1 MENNAAQNVNIKA
14 QVVFAP
20 DAKVGDVVAY
30 CVGKPTA
37 ENCVM
42 KDGECACTV
51 RQLIYVEFPVSFTI
65 QTEVTPFALEENQPE
80 QLPAPP
86 QVKLLKPA
94 AVRPRRRPLLFML
107 AEWLRGSLFP
117 RGGKL
122 PS

>member
-14 QVVFAP
+14 QVVAAP

-30 CVGKPTA
+30 CVGKPAA

-51 RQLIYVEFPVSFTI
+51 RQLIYVEFPITFTI
-65 QTEVTPFALEENQPE
+65 QTEVVQSALGENLPE

-86 QVKLLKPA
+86 TVKLLKAPA
-94 AVRPRRRPLLFML
+94 SRRPQRRPLLFVL
-107 AEWLRGSLFP
+107 ADWLRGSLFP
-117 RGGKL
+117 RQGK
-122 PS
+122 